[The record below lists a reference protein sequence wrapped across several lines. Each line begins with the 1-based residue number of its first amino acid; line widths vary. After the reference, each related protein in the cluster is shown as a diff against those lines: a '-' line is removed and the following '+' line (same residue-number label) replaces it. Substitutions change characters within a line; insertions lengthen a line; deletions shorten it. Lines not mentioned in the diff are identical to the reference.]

1 MMMAKCEV
9 PNADSWELGAESRE
23 LRAGNMKHRLTVV
36 ILLAIMATG
45 CAAGRAF
52 RKGQEAAR
60 TGDWDTAVTQYTKAV
75 QASPDRPEYKIQLE
89 RAMQTAAQN
98 HISRARELEAADQL
112 DAAMMSY
119 KRAMELDSTNR
130 LAAAKVAELERA
142 IRDRIEA
149 TR

>member
-1 MMMAKCEV
+1 
-9 PNADSWELGAESRE
+9 
-23 LRAGNMKHRLTVV
+23 MKHRLIAVV
-36 ILLAIMATG
+36 VLAVLATG

-52 RKGQEAAR
+52 RKGQESAR
-60 TGDWDTAVTQYTKAV
+60 NGDWDTAVAEYTKAV

-98 HISRARELEAADQL
+98 HISRARELEAKDQL
-112 DAAMMSY
+112 DAAMIAY
-119 KRAMELDSTNR
+119 KRAVELDSTNR

-149 TR
+149 TRPRPQIDKLREQARTLNQPIIRLQER